1 MYVKKILVALAVFVC
16 VMTLVNYVGGMNDLV
31 VADASEKCPGSTLV
45 VELSPNGQVAM
56 RCVSK

>member
-16 VMTLVNYVGGMNDLV
+16 AMTLVNYVGEMNNLV
-31 VADASEKCPGSTLV
+31 IRDASKKCPGSTLV
-45 VELSPNGQVAM
+45 VELPPDGHVTM